1 MPTCPI
7 VSFCSLTSIAATAY
21 SSSGSIEKLSTK
33 MFNFKSL
40 WIRRTNGI
48 YPSPILS
55 ANPAEHPG
63 IGKTRQVVHRSN
75 FLTCFNKILSTAPEH
90 PLFGQAGQKNNCG
103 ARQLLHFLHQFRKR
117 TILEFP
123 VLEVFKTS
131 RHFLSELSP
140 QQHHG
145 EQNRILRRS
154 VKGFVLDDK
163 NLMQGRPKKPPGG
176 GAGWRQLR
184 KAA

>member
-1 MPTCPI
+1 L
-7 VSFCSLTSIAATAY
+7 VSL
-21 SSSGSIEKLSTK
+21 
-33 MFNFKSL
+33 
-40 WIRRTNGI
+40 IRKV
-48 YPSPILS
+48 
-55 ANPAEHPG
+55 E
-63 IGKTRQVVHRSN
+63 
-75 FLTCFNKILSTAPEH
+75 TAPLNTTKKHRQSEAR
-90 PLFGQAGQKNNCG
+90 GKQKYYRNSG
-103 ARQLLHFLHQFRKR
+103 ARQLLHFLHQFRKM